1 VTDRIDPHAGRDF
14 ERGLRERLAAIGAQ
28 VPVGEPPEPIHH
40 GRGGDPRMLLALA
53 VVVVV
58 VVVVVGIV
66 GAAIA
71 LRDSDDGTQVATGD
85 TSSTTASQLVPTPC
99 SDARA
104 GPIFASGTDGEDTWE
119 YTVTGEPPAISQA
132 IRYRGPAGERAG
144 SATYTADS
152 WANLVETGEL
162 GTWESRQ
169 DPLSPVTFVA
179 GALPAQARAVR
190 FMYPDGRVDEICTVG
205 RLLGLPVVFF
215 VAMLDLDNPPTATT
229 AIDSEGRALASG
241 EVTVRHQPDAATA
254 SPLPRMLQ
262 VELELNRT
270 LVPLPL
276 QPTS

>member
-1 VTDRIDPHAGRDF
+1 VTDRIDPVGRDF

-28 VPVGEPPEPIHH
+28 VPVREPPEPIHD
-40 GRGGDPRMLLALA
+40 GRGGDRRVQLALA
-53 VVVVV
+53 VLVVMM
-58 VVVVVGIV
+58 GIV

-71 LRDSDDGTQVATGD
+71 VRDSDDGTQAATGD
-85 TSSTTASQLVPTPC
+85 TPSTTASQFAPTPC
-99 SDARA
+99 RDARV
-104 GPIFASGTDGEDTWE
+104 GPVFASGTDGEDAWD

-144 SATYTADS
+144 SATYTAGS

-179 GALPAQARAVR
+179 GAVPSQARAVR
-190 FMYPDGRVDEICTVG
+190 FQYPDGRVDEICTVG

-215 VAMLDLDNPPTATT
+215 VAKLDLDNPPKATT
-229 AIDSEGRALASG
+229 AVDAEGRALASG
-241 EVTVRHQPDAATA
+241 DVTVRHQPDADTG
-254 SPLPRMLQ
+254 SPHPRTLH
-262 VELELNRT
+262 VELELNRR

-276 QPTS
+276 QPAS